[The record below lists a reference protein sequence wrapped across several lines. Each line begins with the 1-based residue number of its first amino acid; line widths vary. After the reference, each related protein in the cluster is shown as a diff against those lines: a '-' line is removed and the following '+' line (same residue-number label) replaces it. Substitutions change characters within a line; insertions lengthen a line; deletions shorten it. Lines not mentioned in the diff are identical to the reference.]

1 MDVSKYAAIFL
12 AESREHLSSC
22 NHLLLKWERDPA
34 ATDAVGG
41 LFRSIHTIKGMA
53 ATMGFTGVA
62 ELAHRM
68 ESLLDELRQERRT
81 ADEATFQLLFR
92 AVDALGQGVE
102 QAAAGREPALD
113 PLLAAALEAATGG
126 APISE

>member
-62 ELAHRM
+62 GL
-68 ESLLDELRQERRT
+68 
-81 ADEATFQLLFR
+81 
-92 AVDALGQGVE
+92 
-102 QAAAGREPALD
+102 AAGMAKILFWVFLILFLVALVFGRRPRD
-113 PLLAAALEAATGG
+113 VV
-126 APISE
+126 

>member
-68 ESLLDELRQERRT
+68 
-81 ADEATFQLLFR
+81 
-92 AVDALGQGVE
+92 
-102 QAAAGREPALD
+102 
-113 PLLAAALEAATGG
+113 
-126 APISE
+126 